1 LKIWAIFEV
10 QLLTESF
17 GILSRYFSY
26 TKPLPAICRQ
36 TINIIIIDFMKN
48 NSENWNIF
56 NWILFVVFAS
66 LGVLNMI
73 FVHIVPGLIYLL
85 ISLIYLPYAINLIK
99 NKIGFSIPIF
109 IKIILAILFLWLTLG
124 VGDLMELLESW
135 AIK

>member
-1 LKIWAIFEV
+1 
-10 QLLTESF
+10 
-17 GILSRYFSY
+17 
-26 TKPLPAICRQ
+26 
-36 TINIIIIDFMKN
+36 MKN
-48 NSENWNIF
+48 NSKNWNIF
-56 NWILFVVFAS
+56 NWILFVVLAS

-109 IKIILAILFLWLTLG
+109 IKIILAILVLWFTLG
-124 VGDLMELLESW
+124 VGDLMELFESW

>member
-1 LKIWAIFEV
+1 
-10 QLLTESF
+10 
-17 GILSRYFSY
+17 
-26 TKPLPAICRQ
+26 
-36 TINIIIIDFMKN
+36 MKN

-124 VGDLMELLESW
+124 VGDLMEL
-135 AIK
+135 

>member
-1 LKIWAIFEV
+1 
-10 QLLTESF
+10 
-17 GILSRYFSY
+17 
-26 TKPLPAICRQ
+26 
-36 TINIIIIDFMKN
+36 MKN

>member
-1 LKIWAIFEV
+1 
-10 QLLTESF
+10 
-17 GILSRYFSY
+17 
-26 TKPLPAICRQ
+26 
-36 TINIIIIDFMKN
+36 MKN

-109 IKIILAILFLWLTLG
+109 IKIILAILFLWLTYG